1 MALGTTP
8 WHHIDMGE
16 TRAHPRCGAM
26 ASVARGIGGQV
37 IRRFALNSDVV
48 MALAALVRRYTNVTE
63 KGNTP

>member
-1 MALGTTP
+1 
-8 WHHIDMGE
+8 MGE

-37 IRRFALNSDVV
+37 IRRFTLGGAVV